1 MAKYFNNIRK
11 TGKVGGSVFSIRFGE
26 TIERAWNPIVANPS
40 TTAQVEARAK
50 LKLISQ
56 LAAVLGADIA
66 IPRQGAQSSRNL
78 FVRKNY
84 PLLSFSNLQAVIDLN
99 RVQLTS
105 SVIGMPSVVASRTEN
120 TIRVELSNI
129 PSEVSRVVYVGI
141 LKRTD
146 GTLAVLGTTVVSDPG
161 TPAAAFL
168 GSLPYSTGEVVVLA
182 YGVRDNTEYA
192 RATFGNLQAVT
203 AEAIA
208 KLIVNRTLLES
219 DVTLT
224 ETVGFTMQAGTAA

>member
-1 MAKYFNNIRK
+1 M
-11 TGKVGGSVFSIRFGE
+11 FSIRFGE

-40 TTAQVEARAK
+40 TDAQVEARAK

-84 PLLSFSNLQAVIDLN
+84 PLLSFSNLQAEIDLN

-105 SVIGMPSVVASRTEN
+105 STIGLPSVVATRTEGE
-120 TIRVELSNI
+120 IRVEMGAI
-129 PSEVSRVVYVGI
+129 PSEISRVVYVG
-141 LKRTD
+141 LVKRND
-146 GTLAVLGTTVVSDPG
+146 GTLAVLGTTVVSNPG

-168 GSLPYSTGEVVVLA
+168 GTLPYSAGEVVVLA

-192 RATFGNLQAVT
+192 RATFGNIQAVT

-208 KLIVNRTLLES
+208 KLIVSRTLLEN

-224 ETVGFTMQAGTAA
+224 ETVGVTLQAGTAA